1 MFSTACMPSSRNRL
15 PPFGVAA
22 LVVAGALYPVLVY
35 GGRALVPPLAFV
47 AVALALIGARFAICS
62 SPAAR
67 VWRLPLAA
75 AAVLVGVLAALDG
88 ALAAKAYPVALSL
101 GTAAVFGVSLLR
113 PPSLVERFARLQEP
127 DLPPAGQAYCRTV
140 TVVWT
145 VWLVANAAVAGALA
159 LWGSDEAWALWTG
172 LIAYIVMGLLF
183 GGEVLIRRSMRR
195 RHAGA

>member
-1 MFSTACMPSSRNRL
+1 MPSSRNR
-15 PPFGVAA
+15 PVPFGVAA
-22 LVVAGALYPVLVY
+22 LVVAGALYPALVY

-47 AVALALIGARFAICS
+47 AVALALIGARIAACS
-62 SPAAR
+62 APEAR

-75 AAVLVGVLAALDG
+75 AAALVGLLAALDG

-101 GTAAVFGVSLLR
+101 GTAAVFGASLR
-113 PPSLVERFARLQEP
+113 QPPSLVERFARLQEP

-140 TVVWT
+140 TMVWT
-145 VWLVANAAVAGALA
+145 VWLVVNAAVAGALA

-172 LIAYIVMGLLF
+172 LIAYIVMGALF
-183 GGEVLIRRSMRR
+183 GGEVLVRRSLRR